1 MRVLVKGA
9 GVAGL
14 TVAHELRARDAEV
27 TVLDPYDGFLRAAS
41 WLAGGML
48 APWCERESADDAV
61 LMRGLTAADKWE
73 AMVPGEVRRNG
84 TLVVASARDLGELR
98 RFACRTTGYEWL
110 EEPAIAALEPSLA
123 GRFRHGLF
131 FRREAHLDPRRVLC
145 LLRTKLTLE
154 GVTFVGESPDESFD
168 SVVDCTGAARIGEA
182 EELRGVRG
190 EMLYLRSCDV
200 DLSRPVRLLHPRF
213 PAYIVPRGDGLFMV
227 GATMI
232 ETEFDGPIVA
242 RSLMEL
248 LNAAYTL
255 YPAFADAT
263 IIETGVGI
271 RPAFPDNLPRASRQ
285 GKVISLNG
293 LFRHGFLLAP
303 AMAAEAA
310 ELVFNQHTTG
320 RNAHEIDR

>member
-1 MRVLVKGA
+1 M
-9 GVAGL
+9 
-14 TVAHELRARDAEV
+14 
-27 TVLDPYDGFLRAAS
+27 LDPYDGFRRAAS

-110 EEPAIAALEPSLA
+110 EEPAIAALEPSLG

-145 LLRTKLTLE
+145 LLRTKLTVQ
-154 GVTFVGESPDESFD
+154 GVTFVGESPHESFD

-182 EELRGVRG
+182 KELRGVRG
-190 EMLYLRSCDV
+190 EMLYLRSFDV

-213 PAYIVPRGDGLFMV
+213 PVYIVPRGDGVFMV

-232 ETEFDGPIVA
+232 ETEFGGPICRPFTDGTAQRCIHAISGLCRCNHNRNGCRNSPSLSGQSSTCKPSGNGDLAQRPLPPRLSA
-242 RSLMEL
+242 R
-248 LNAAYTL
+248 A
-255 YPAFADAT
+255 
-263 IIETGVGI
+263 I
-271 RPAFPDNLPRASRQ
+271 
-285 GKVISLNG
+285 
-293 LFRHGFLLAP
+293 HG
-303 AMAAEAA
+303 
-310 ELVFNQHTTG
+310 G
-320 RNAHEIDR
+320 RGG

>member
-27 TVLDPYDGFLRAAS
+27 TVLDPCDGFLRAAS

-61 LMRGLTAADKWE
+61 LVRGLTAADKWE

-110 EEPAIAALEPSLA
+110 DEPAIASLEPSLA

-145 LLRTKLTLE
+145 LLRTRLTDQ
-154 GVTFVGESPDESFD
+154 GVTFVGERPHESFD
-168 SVVDCTGAARIGEA
+168 SVVDCTGAAQIGEVK
-182 EELRGVRG
+182 ELRGVRG
-190 EMLYLRSCDV
+190 EMLYLRSSDV
-200 DLSRPVRLLHPRF
+200 ELSRPVRLLHPRI
-213 PAYIVPRGDGLFMV
+213 PVYIVPRGDGLFMV

-255 YPAFADAT
+255 SPAFADAT
-263 IIETGVGI
+263 IVETGVGI

-293 LFRHGFLLAP
+293 LYRHGFLLAP
-303 AMAAEAA
+303 AMAAEVA
-310 ELVFNQHTTG
+310 ELIFNQHAT
-320 RNAHEIDR
+320 RKKAP